1 MNQSILFVDD
11 EPHILSSIRRSIL
24 AITKDWDLHFAN
36 SGAEAL
42 QLCAERSFDLI
53 VTDAKMPYMTG
64 DELLAEM
71 YKRGYT
77 RDVPTI
83 MLTGYAEDDVRKNAI
98 ENGVIEF
105 LNKPIMPEEL
115 VLRLRNVL
123 RLKAIQDELKRK
135 NVELTEASMQLIR
148 RLGKA
153 AEYRDNET
161 GKHVIRVAHYSKIL
175 AEAIGLTPERVTLI
189 FLTAPMHDVGKIGV
203 PDEILKKKDRLKPI
217 EYEVIKTHALLG
229 GEVMKP
235 MTREELS
242 LYNAHME
249 IGAELLGES
258 DTPIL
263 QLASLIALTHHEK
276 WDGTG
281 YPRGTRGT
289 DIPIEG
295 RIVALADVYDALSS
309 KRYYKPAFPEDECV
323 KIINEMRGTNFD
335 PDLVDAFN
343 SEHDKLVKVKEMF
356 AETEKTIAEMPAKE
370 S

>member
-1 MNQSILFVDD
+1 
-11 EPHILSSIRRSIL
+11 
-24 AITKDWDLHFAN
+24 
-36 SGAEAL
+36 
-42 QLCAERSFDLI
+42 
-53 VTDAKMPYMTG
+53 
-64 DELLAEM
+64 
-71 YKRGYT
+71 
-77 RDVPTI
+77 
-83 MLTGYAEDDVRKNAI
+83 
-98 ENGVIEF
+98 
-105 LNKPIMPEEL
+105 
-115 VLRLRNVL
+115 
-123 RLKAIQDELKRK
+123 
-135 NVELTEASMQLIR
+135 LIR

-281 YPRGTRGT
+281 YPRGTKGT

-343 SEHDKLVKVKEMF
+343 SEHAKLVKVKEMF

-370 S
+370 A